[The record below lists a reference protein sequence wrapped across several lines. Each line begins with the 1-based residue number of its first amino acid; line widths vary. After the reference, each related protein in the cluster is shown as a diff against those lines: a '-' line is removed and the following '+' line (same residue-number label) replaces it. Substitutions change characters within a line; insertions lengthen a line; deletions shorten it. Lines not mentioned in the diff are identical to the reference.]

1 MGDEK
6 AQLEEVIEE
15 TMEKALAMGLD
26 FFDMRFEIC
35 PAEVIY
41 SVGAYGMPTRFAHWS
56 FGKGFQRIKTEYD
69 LNLSRIY
76 EMVINTDPCYAFLLE
91 GNSLIQNR
99 LIIGHTLAHSDFF
112 KNNVYFSPTSRR
124 MLDTMAYSAER
135 IRSYEAV
142 YGRGRVEKFIDA
154 VLSIQEHVD
163 PNRFIAKTCRRE
175 RDDGPQEVE
184 KDLLRYLMKHSRHLE
199 DWQRDILSIIREE
212 TLYFWPQMETKIL
225 NEGWATY
232 WHLRL
237 VREMD
242 LDEAQTL
249 EAAAM
254 QAELTVPSRFKINP
268 YLLGLKILEDIERRY
283 GEDELW
289 SVRTHENDISLIRNY
304 LTAELVDEL
313 DLYLYRRVG
322 YEWRVVDRD
331 WRRVRDTMVESLVNC
346 GHPYIVVVSGDF
358 QGRGELYLRHAY
370 EGVELDVQYLERT
383 LPYVFALWG
392 GPVHL
397 ETVLDEKRVLFS
409 YRGEEKRVARRYL

>member
-1 MGDEK
+1 MGKET
-6 AQLEEVIEE
+6 AQLAEAIEE
-15 TMEKALAMGLD
+15 IMERAHAGGLD

-41 SVGAYGMPTRFAHWS
+41 SFGAYGMPTRFAHWS

-99 LIIGHTLAHSDFF
+99 LIVGHTLAHSDFF
-112 KNNVYFSPTSRR
+112 KNNIYFKSTSRR

-142 YGRGRVEKFIDA
+142 YGRRRVEEFLDA
-154 VLSIQEHVD
+154 VLSIQEHVN
-163 PNRFIAKTCRRE
+163 PHRFMAETGGGERE
-175 RDDGPQEVE
+175 NSPEEPE
-184 KDLLRYLMKHSRHLE
+184 KDLLRYLMKHGRHLE

-212 TLYFWPQMETKIL
+212 TLYFWPQLETKIL

-232 WHLRL
+232 WHLHL
-237 VREMD
+237 IREMD

-249 EAAAM
+249 EVAAM
-254 QAELTVPSRFKINP
+254 QAELTVPSRFKVNP
-268 YLLGLKILEDIERRY
+268 YLLGLKILESIEQQY
-283 GEDELW
+283 GQAELW

-331 WRRVRDTMVESLVNC
+331 WRRVRDTMVQSLVNG
-346 GHPYIVVVSGDF
+346 GHPYIVVVNGDF
-358 QGRGELYLRHAY
+358 QGRGELYLRHEY

-383 LPYVFALWG
+383 LPYVFAIWG
-392 GPVHL
+392 NSVHL

-409 YRGEEKRVARRYL
+409 YRGDEKRVARRFL